1 MRELILTTRF
11 RRDLRRAARRGK
23 NEERLRE
30 VIEILVAS
38 EPLEARHR
46 AHQLMGSM
54 APLWECHIENDWLL
68 VWDEDDTTVTLM
80 QTGTHSD
87 IFG

>member
-30 VIEILVAS
+30 VIEILVGG

-68 VWDEDDTTVTLM
+68 VWTLRK
-80 QTGTHSD
+80 S
-87 IFG
+87 